1 MDKAPLVIVWPC
13 RLSVAEYAA
22 AGKRVAVPEQACPR
36 CGARLH
42 GWSGYHL
49 RWLRHDGEHRIFVR
63 RGRCARCRATHTL
76 LPDFVHARRLDAVEV
91 IGTALEAMHAGEG
104 MRRVAGR
111 LGLPHATVRDWRRRH
126 RAGTSAPRA
135 PRGARDRGRRGLAR
149 AARRRRGG
157 GAPRARGA
165 LGAGPPAVRRSGA
178 GPWRLWNLVC
188 GGEALGTNRGAPL
201 ADPEPAG
208 SMG

>member
-1 MDKAPLVIVWPC
+1 
-13 RLSVAEYAA
+13 VAEYAA

-42 GWSGYHL
+42 GWSGYL

-126 RAGTSAPRA
+126 RARA
-135 PRGARDRGRRGLAR
+135 PALLAR
-149 AARRRRGG
+149 LAALAIAAGADLRELPADVEAAALHALEALWAQVRRRFADL
-157 GAPRARGA
+157 APA
-165 LGAGPPAVRRSGA
+165 
-178 GPWRLWNLVC
+178 PWRLWNLVC